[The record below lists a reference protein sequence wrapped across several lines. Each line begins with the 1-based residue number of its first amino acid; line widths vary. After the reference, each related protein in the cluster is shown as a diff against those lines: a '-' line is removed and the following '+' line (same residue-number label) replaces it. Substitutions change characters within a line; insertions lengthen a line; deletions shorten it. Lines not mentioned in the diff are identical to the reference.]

1 MKERFK
7 TITFNAEKMRLVDE
21 SNKIIVAYKRQ
32 GYLLTLRQLYYQMIA
47 RDLFPDTWIDEEYNV
62 KNGLA
67 PDTKNTIKNYK
78 RLGDLLNDARL
89 GGLVDWDAIEDRTR
103 NLESVSHWTSP
114 ASIIEAVARQ
124 YRIDKWK
131 GQPRRIEVW
140 VEKDALLGVLEK
152 ACTALDVAW
161 FSCRGYTSQSE
172 LYVAGKRLAEYAE
185 EGQEPLIVHLGD
197 HDPSGIDM
205 SRDIED
211 RVSMLARTPIEVKR
225 IALNMDQVRQYDP
238 PPNPAKATDARYA
251 GYRAIHGEESWELDA
266 LDLAVLD
273 SLITE
278 TVKSY
283 RDEEKWEAAV
293 EQEEHERD
301 LLGKASDNWDEVAE
315 ILEERF

>member
-7 TITFNAEKMRLVDE
+7 TITFNAEKMRLVEE

-47 RDLFPDTWIDEEYNV
+47 RDLFPETWIDEEYNV
-62 KNGLA
+62 KNGLS

-103 NLESVSHWTSP
+103 NLESVNHWRSP
-114 ASIIEAVARQ
+114 SEIIEAVARQ
-124 YRIDKWK
+124 YRIDKWSD
-131 GQPRRIEVW
+131 QPRRIEVW

-152 ACTALDVAW
+152 ACTELDVAW

-172 LYVAGKRLAEYAE
+172 LYVAGKRLAGYVDD
-185 EGQEPLIVHLGD
+185 GQEPLIVHLGD

-211 RVSMLARTPIEVKR
+211 RVSMLARTPIELKR

-273 SLITE
+273 TLITE
-278 TVKSY
+278 TVESY
-283 RDEEKWEAAV
+283 RDADLWNAAV
-293 EQEEHERD
+293 EREEHHRD
-301 LLGKASDNWDEVAE
+301 LLGKTSDNWNAVAE
-315 ILEERF
+315 FLEENF